1 MQLDSSTDDFLM
13 QRTVLR
19 NTAKLCLHKLTIC
32 LIASLLYSELL
43 LSKKNFFLTGM
54 ICSGPQLTRQ

>member
-1 MQLDSSTDDFLM
+1 M

>member
-1 MQLDSSTDDFLM
+1 M

-43 LSKKNFFLTGM
+43 LSKKKIFFLTGM
-54 ICSGPQLTRQ
+54 ICSGPQLTRR